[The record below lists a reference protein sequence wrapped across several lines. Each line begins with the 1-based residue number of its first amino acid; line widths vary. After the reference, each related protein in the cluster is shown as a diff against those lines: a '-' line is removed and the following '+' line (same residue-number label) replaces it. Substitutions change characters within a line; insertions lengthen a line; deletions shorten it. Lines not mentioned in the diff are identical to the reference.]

1 LADLVKLSMGADVEL
16 DKVELTI
23 KGVEAQV
30 LLKVRLEQVR
40 AILDKALTT
49 IGENPEILQSL
60 VQTVDRTLGEVG
72 GAAREAVGEGRA
84 VSQLAGGVGDAA
96 EQAVGQVGQTA
107 NRAVGQVTQQA
118 GRLLEERV
126 NEAGQT
132 VQWVVGESGS
142 VVERTLNDSGKVLN
156 EAVVDDASNPGSE
169 GEHSWS
175 ECSRRRHGK
184 EEHPMWTKRA
194 GDLIGAFVVGNG
206 VLDLIAPRQRVF
218 LLDLRTRTLAQARPL
233 VCRSPHSD
241 AFARHS
247 ENRNRHM
254 VGPKAVS
261 GSSPTFLLAPT
272 LVPQHRLAEYRLL
285 GSLLA
290 PLGLVAAILLITVLY
305 RHSRS
310 DAARDEAHSRSTVP
324 A

>member
-1 LADLVKLSMGADVEL
+1 MGADVEL

-72 GAAREAVGEGRA
+72 GAAREAVGEGGA

-218 LLDLRTRTLAQARPL
+218 LLVFGPERLRKLALWFADHPTAMRLRGIARIGTGIWLALRQYRAAPQPSSWHQ
-233 VCRSPHSD
+233 RWPPNT
-241 AFARHS
+241 AW
-247 ENRNRHM
+247 RNTAYWDRCLH
-254 VGPKAVS
+254 P
-261 GSSPTFLLAPT
+261 
-272 LVPQHRLAEYRLL
+272 
-285 GSLLA
+285 
-290 PLGLVAAILLITVLY
+290 
-305 RHSRS
+305 
-310 DAARDEAHSRSTVP
+310 
-324 A
+324 